1 MSHSTAR
8 PVVTSVIAGAVTK
21 VIPLNRHASRT
32 RIDVVLTGANTFS
45 IDETL
50 DTVLWDA
57 AVIASAWNVAGR
69 TGDVTDPT
77 TANWAEIQV
86 SASASSSLVLNSPI
100 AAIRIVKSAGAGT
113 AEVRIQQT

>member
-8 PVVTSVIAGAVTK
+8 PIVVNIIAGAVTK
-21 VIPLNRHASRT
+21 NIPLNRHASRT

-50 DTVLWDA
+50 DTILWDA
-57 AVIASAWNVAGR
+57 TALTAINLQPR

-77 TANWAEIQV
+77 TANWVEVQ
-86 SASASSSLVLNSPI
+86 ASAAASSTLVLNSPV
-100 AAIRIVKSAGAGT
+100 AAIRIVKSLGAGT